1 MKHIYPAYSKP
12 LRTAIEAVNAAI
24 AHAKTERE
32 AAAAERERL
41 ESEALSGQ
49 IDVGGL
55 RQRADACRERRLAAD
70 LTELKAL
77 KSLDALTAA
86 HKRDLSAE
94 ADKQAAAAA
103 KRASE
108 LEKKAAEMDAG
119 PLLRN
124 AMWVEDAA
132 LNACEM
138 ARLESQTAA
147 GSILPTRDDFQ
158 RIAELERDV
167 AAQVLD
173 LLR

>member
-32 AAAAERERL
+32 TAAAEHARL
-41 ESEALSGQ
+41 QSEALSGQ

-70 LTELKAL
+70 LTELQAL

-86 HKRDLSAE
+86 HKRDLCAK
-94 ADKQAAAAA
+94 ADKQAAAAS
-103 KRASE
+103 KRAAE
-108 LEKKAAEMDAG
+108 IDKKADELDAG
-119 PLLRN
+119 PLQRD
-124 AMWVEDAA
+124 AMHREDKT
-132 LNACEM
+132 LNACEQ
-138 ARLESQTAA
+138 ARQEAQTAA
-147 GSILPTRDDFQ
+147 GSNLQTPDDSR

-167 AAQVLD
+167 AAQVLE